1 MQKDYIDEE
10 KLKVKPEDEKGPE
23 LRGDKRILKET
34 HCCVALWLIILFVC
48 SIYLLLIKKNQ
59 ILTIVTVARQKN
71 VSREYQSI
79 ESFDTLLQL
88 GGVNPSLDQ

>member
-48 SIYLLLIKKNQ
+48 SIYLLLIKKKKLDTNYCDCGSSKK
-59 ILTIVTVARQKN
+59 R
-71 VSREYQSI
+71 VSRISI
-79 ESFDTLLQL
+79 
-88 GGVNPSLDQ
+88 N